1 MPWFTLGIKKSNDKD
16 KRLFKAFQ
24 CKTAT
29 EAQKERYKKYHKVLL
44 KTKRTVR
51 QLYYRKLCKE
61 FRYNSQK
68 LWKIINSI
76 TGKTNNKYDIV
87 DYLKIK
93 NVEIH
98 NRNEI
103 ATEFA
108 KHFSSVG
115 ACFANKIP
123 TSKRTST
130 DYLSNIPSSN
140 TSLFL
145 APTTPT
151 EVLNL
156 IAELPNK
163 KSAGYDKINNI
174 LLKTLKLELA
184 EPLSIV
190 FNKSMNEGI
199 FPDAMKLAD
208 TVPLYKSK
216 EQYIIDNYRPIS
228 LLITLSK
235 ILEKLIHKRVYNH
248 LEENILIYNSQY
260 GFWPKHSCENAVGE
274 LLSVILKG
282 QENNKSTVA
291 VFLDLSKA
299 FDTLSHPVL
308 LQKLER
314 YGIRGVANDW
324 FRSYLAE
331 RELRCKLKN
340 ENHETYSG
348 HYPVTFGTP
357 QGSVLGPLLF
367 LIFTNDLHKHL
378 LNCGCILFAD
388 DTTLYMCHKNLN
400 YISFCIEQD
409 LLILSDWFKAN
420 SFNTKPH
427 KICSNDVQA

>member
-1 MPWFTLGIKKSNDKD
+1 M
-16 KRLFKAFQ
+16 
-24 CKTAT
+24 
-29 EAQKERYKKYHKVLL
+29 
-44 KTKRTVR
+44 
-51 QLYYRKLCKE
+51 
-61 FRYNSQK
+61 
-68 LWKIINSI
+68 WKIINSI

-98 NRNEI
+98 NRDEI

-108 KHFSSVG
+108 KHFLSVG

-123 TSKRTST
+123 TPKRTST

-140 TSLFL
+140 ASLFL

-151 EVLNL
+151 ELLNL

-174 LLKTLKLELA
+174 LLKNLKLELA

-190 FNKSMNEGI
+190 FNKSMKKGI

-216 EQYIIDNYRPIS
+216 ERYIIDNYRQIS

-248 LEENILIYNSQY
+248 LEENNLIYNSQY
-260 GFWPKHSCENAVGE
+260 GFWPIHSCENAVGE

-291 VFLDLSKA
+291 VF
-299 FDTLSHPVL
+299 
-308 LQKLER
+308 
-314 YGIRGVANDW
+314 
-324 FRSYLAE
+324 
-331 RELRCKLKN
+331 
-340 ENHETYSG
+340 
-348 HYPVTFGTP
+348 FGP
-357 QGSVLGPLLF
+357 
-367 LIFTNDLHKHL
+367 
-378 LNCGCILFAD
+378 
-388 DTTLYMCHKNLN
+388 
-400 YISFCIEQD
+400 
-409 LLILSDWFKAN
+409 
-420 SFNTKPH
+420 
-427 KICSNDVQA
+427 

>member
-1 MPWFTLGIKKSNDKD
+1 M
-16 KRLFKAFQ
+16 
-24 CKTAT
+24 
-29 EAQKERYKKYHKVLL
+29 
-44 KTKRTVR
+44 
-51 QLYYRKLCKE
+51 
-61 FRYNSQK
+61 
-68 LWKIINSI
+68 WKIVNSI

-93 NVEIH
+93 NVEII
-98 NRNEI
+98 NVE
-103 ATEFA
+103 
-108 KHFSSVG
+108 
-115 ACFANKIP
+115 
-123 TSKRTST
+123 RTST

-174 LLKTLKLELA
+174 LLKNLKLELA
-184 EPLSIV
+184 EPLGIV

-199 FPDAMKLAD
+199 FPDAMKLTD

-216 EQYIIDNYRPIS
+216 ERYIKDNYRAIS

-248 LEENILIYNSQY
+248 FEENNLIYNSQY
-260 GFWPKHSCENAVGE
+260 GFRLKHSCENAVGE

-291 VFLDLSKA
+291 VFLELSKA

-324 FRSYLAE
+324 FRSYVAE

-340 ENHETYSG
+340 GNHET
-348 HYPVTFGTP
+348 F
-357 QGSVLGPLLF
+357 GPLPCN
-367 LIFTNDLHKHL
+367 IWYTTRK
-378 LNCGCILFAD
+378 CIRPFAV
-388 DTTLYMCHKNLN
+388 
-400 YISFCIEQD
+400 
-409 LLILSDWFKAN
+409 
-420 SFNTKPH
+420 
-427 KICSNDVQA
+427 SNIYKRPP